1 MDGHYNLNRTG
12 GLILTTVN
20 LYLRNINN
28 MGDSNNL
35 PKAISHKKLSSLL
48 INAHKDKF
56 SSMGEDNLLEIE
68 QQEFAELL
76 ENWEENTKSIL
87 NKISSKNKNILKN
100 KSSNSIMALGAME
113 VHLNMA
119 LQALKVFINENKE

>member
-1 MDGHYNLNRTG
+1 MS
-12 GLILTTVN
+12 
-20 LYLRNINN
+20 
-28 MGDSNNL
+28 DSNNL

-48 INAHKDKF
+48 INAHKDRF
-56 SSMGEDNLLEIE
+56 SSIGKNNEIETE

-76 ENWEENTKSIL
+76 ENWEESTRNII
-87 NKISSKNKNILKN
+87 NKVSSKNKNILEN

-119 LQALKVFINENKE
+119 LQALKVFINDNKE

>member
-12 GLILTTVN
+12 DLVPRTVN
-20 LYLRNINN
+20 LPIRDLNY
-28 MGDSNNL
+28 MTDSNNL

-56 SSMGEDNLLEIE
+56 SSIGEDNLLEIE
-68 QQEFAELL
+68 QQDFKELL
-76 ENWEENTKSIL
+76 ENWEENTKDIL

-119 LQALKVFINENKE
+119 LQALKVFINDKKE

>member
-1 MDGHYNLNRTG
+1 MS
-12 GLILTTVN
+12 
-20 LYLRNINN
+20 
-28 MGDSNNL
+28 DSNNL

-48 INAHKDKF
+48 INAHKDRF
-56 SSMGEDNLLEIE
+56 SSIGENNVIETE

-76 ENWEENTKSIL
+76 ENWEESTKNII
-87 NKISSKNKNILKN
+87 NKVSSKNKNILKD

-119 LQALKVFINENKE
+119 LQALKVFIDDKKE

>member
-1 MDGHYNLNRTG
+1 MR
-12 GLILTTVN
+12 
-20 LYLRNINN
+20 
-28 MGDSNNL
+28 DSNNL

-56 SSMGEDNLLEIE
+56 SSIGNDNAIEIE
-68 QQEFAELL
+68 QQEFTELL
-76 ENWEENTKSIL
+76 ENWEENTKHIL
-87 NKISSKNKNILKN
+87 NKVSSKNKSILEN

-119 LQALKVFINENKE
+119 LQALKVFVNDTKE

>member
-1 MDGHYNLNRTG
+1 MR
-12 GLILTTVN
+12 
-20 LYLRNINN
+20 
-28 MGDSNNL
+28 DSNNL

-56 SSMGEDNLLEIE
+56 SSFDEEALIETE
-68 QQEFAELL
+68 QQEFTDLL
-76 ENWEENTKSIL
+76 EKWEENTKNII
-87 NKISSKNKNILKN
+87 NKVSSKNETILKN

-119 LQALKVFINENKE
+119 LQALKVFIKDTKE

>member
-1 MDGHYNLNRTG
+1 
-12 GLILTTVN
+12 
-20 LYLRNINN
+20 

-56 SSMGEDNLLEIE
+56 IMGEDNSLEIE
-68 QQEFAELL
+68 QQEFKDLI
-76 ENWEENTKSIL
+76 ENWEENTKNIL
-87 NKISSKNKNILKN
+87 NKVSSKNKNILKN

-119 LQALKVFINENKE
+119 LQALKVFINDSKE